1 MKREMYLDPLPERLD
16 VGSMQSVASAY
27 PASVERIYSGPVVAA
42 TLAPILGFFTLM
54 VTHHLSRL
62 TKGLDQF
69 VHSFG
74 LWIPGAIGSG
84 PNGSIGS
91 YSGKETLALIVWGI
105 SWVTLHFLWRRQDF
119 SIRHWIP
126 IFLGLLGLV
135 TVGFFHPV
143 IDPLVLW
150 LASLAGVA

>member
-1 MKREMYLDPLPERLD
+1 MKREMYLDPLPERLEA
-16 VGSMQSVASAY
+16 GSSQRVASAAA
-27 PASVERIYSGPVVAA
+27 PLEEQLYSGPVVAA

-54 VTHHLSRL
+54 VSHHISRL
-62 TKGLDQF
+62 TKGLDQL

-84 PNGSIGS
+84 PDGSIGS
-91 YSGKETLALIVWGI
+91 YSGKETLALIVWGV